1 MTGQWMNREID
12 EQPTTLAAAHARY
25 ASQLAALEGRTFDS
39 VLLVARGSS
48 DHAALYGRYLIE
60 IHLGIPAILAA
71 PSVLTRYHRRIR
83 VTNALVV
90 GLSQSGAA
98 PDVAEVLTAMREAGH
113 ETLAITNTPDSRITR
128 AARHTLLLEVGDE
141 RSVAATKTYSAS
153 LLALYEF
160 ARTLGADLPE
170 ASIPDTNWLQT
181 SRAAAASAAPKVLA
195 GHPLFALARG
205 YRFASALEGG
215 LKLMEC
221 ALLPCIAYSTAD
233 FEHGPKALAGP
244 GATII
249 RFGPGDDALARQ
261 GAEVVDAPEPDCPP
275 EITPLWDAVFLQL
288 LALECARASGHD
300 PDAPRFLQKVTETR

>member
-1 MTGQWMNREID
+1 MSREID
-12 EQPTTLAAAHARY
+12 EQPTTLASAYGRY
-25 ASQLAALEGRTFDS
+25 PSQLAPLRSRDFDS

-83 VTNALVV
+83 LSNALVV

-98 PDVAEVLTAMREAGH
+98 PDVAEVLTAMREEGH
-113 ETLAITNTPDSRITR
+113 ETLAITNTPHSRITR
-128 AARHTLLLEVGDE
+128 AAQHTLLLEVGDE

-153 LLALYEF
+153 LLALYEL
-160 ARTLGADLPE
+160 ARVVGADLPGPR
-170 ASIPDTNWLQT
+170 IPDEKWLGA
-181 SRAAAASAAPKVLA
+181 SRNAAAKAAPTVLA
-195 GHPLFALARG
+195 GRPLFALARG
-205 YRFASALEGG
+205 YRFASALECG

-221 ALLPCIAYSTAD
+221 ALLPCIAYSSAD

-249 RFGPGDDALARQ
+249 RFGPGDDALERQ
-261 GAEVVDAPEPDCPP
+261 GAAVVDAPEPPCPP
-275 EITPLWDAVFLQL
+275 EFAPLWDAIFLQL